1 MVVAPGNIY
10 LKCLADCC
18 SNCSLG
24 YCELYLL
31 TAALALRVLPRARL
45 HETTVEDIEYDHDL
59 IVPQPKRG
67 SVRVQVEIS

>member
-1 MVVAPGNIY
+1 MESVLNLP
-10 LKCLADCC
+10 ADRC
-18 SNCSLG
+18 SHCSLA

-45 HETTVEDIEYDHDL
+45 VDTTIEDIEYDHDL
-59 IVPQPKRG
+59 IVPQPKKG